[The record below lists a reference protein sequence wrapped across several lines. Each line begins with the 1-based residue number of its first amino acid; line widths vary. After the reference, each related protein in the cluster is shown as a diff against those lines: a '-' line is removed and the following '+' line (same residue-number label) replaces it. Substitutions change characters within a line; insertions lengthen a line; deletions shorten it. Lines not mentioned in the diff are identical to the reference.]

1 MQLIFNEID
10 TCNLIAIINSILS
23 ATHISYYD
31 LFESLSLIQYIL
43 FQVSTICQFFPQS
56 QGYTIYIR
64 EYITNCLFHKRMMS
78 PHWNW
83 NCVLLYTKKYTKKWK
98 NYTVYIN
105 MSRLQC
111 SNIFV
116 FLDWLLI
123 YVSKNE
129 VYGTCFTFLWT
140 PFVTSRLDYIIH
152 RNRLT

>member
-10 TCNLIAIINSILS
+10 TCNLINRDYKFDPIRDTYFILRPFWIVKFNSI
-23 ATHISYYD
+23 
-31 LFESLSLIQYIL
+31 YI
-43 FQVSTICQFFPQS
+43 VSTICQFFPQS

-140 PFVTSRLDYIIH
+140 PFVTSRLEYIIH